1 MFFNGLDNYDTRY
14 FSKGKPY
21 MNNRLRRKIAQP
33 SPSGLAWTVFDE
45 RNLLLLKL
53 DLYTVEF
60 AY

>member
-1 MFFNGLDNYDTRY
+1 MIHGI
-14 FSKGKPY
+14 SQKV
-21 MNNRLRRKIAQP
+21 NRTWIIAYAENIAQP